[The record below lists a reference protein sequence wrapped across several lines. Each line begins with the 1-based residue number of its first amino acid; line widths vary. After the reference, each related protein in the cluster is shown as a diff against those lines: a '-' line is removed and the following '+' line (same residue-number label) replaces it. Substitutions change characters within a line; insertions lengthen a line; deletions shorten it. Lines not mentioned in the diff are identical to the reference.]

1 MIKKIIAIA
10 ALAAVSAAGNV
21 YACTSLIAAPGAT
34 QQGSSMITY
43 AADSHVLYGELYNQ
57 PAADH
62 PKGAM
67 RKVIDWDGNKY
78 LGEIPEVAHT
88 YATIGNMNEHGL
100 TIAESTWG
108 GRHELAGSG
117 LIDYGSLIYIT
128 LQRARTARE
137 AIKVMTD
144 LVDKYGYASEG
155 ESFSIAD
162 PDEVWVM
169 EMIGKGKDDPGAVWV
184 ARRVPDNCISGHAN
198 HSRIHKFPLK
208 DKETLYSKDVISFA
222 RKKGYFSGKDEDFSF
237 SRAYA
242 IYDMGALRGCD
253 ARVWSY
259 FNRFA
264 PEGSMDKFLPW
275 ILRGE
280 GDPMPLWIEPAKKLS
295 AADLKNMMR
304 DHYEGT
310 PLDMTKDIG
319 AGPFDV
325 PYRWRPMGY
334 KVDGVEYTHER
345 AIATQQTGF
354 SFVADMNKNRHDAMR
369 GILYFGTDDANT
381 CVYLPVFSSTPKP
394 PYELSHGNGDI
405 LTLSWDANFW
415 VNNYVAN
422 QAYNRYSQMIPDIR
436 RVQSGLEDGIEEAIG
451 KASADIASM
460 SYADA
465 QTYLADVTN
474 FWTTKA
480 TKDYK
485 NLGDM
490 LFVKYLDGNIKAQN
504 EDGSFSR
511 DEHGVAKG
519 LMFGGYNERYYRSIV
534 NEQGDRLRVV
544 DVK

>member
-1 MIKKIIAIA
+1 
-10 ALAAVSAAGNV
+10 
-21 YACTSLIAAPGAT
+21 
-34 QQGSSMITY
+34 
-43 AADSHVLYGELYNQ
+43 
-57 PAADH
+57 
-62 PKGAM
+62 
-67 RKVIDWDGNKY
+67 
-78 LGEIPEVAHT
+78 
-88 YATIGNMNEHGL
+88 
-100 TIAESTWG
+100 
-108 GRHELAGSG
+108 
-117 LIDYGSLIYIT
+117 
-128 LQRARTARE
+128 
-137 AIKVMTD
+137 
-144 LVDKYGYASEG
+144 
-155 ESFSIAD
+155 
-162 PDEVWVM
+162 
-169 EMIGKGKDDPGAVWV
+169 
-184 ARRVPDNCISGHAN
+184 
-198 HSRIHKFPLK
+198 
-208 DKETLYSKDVISFA
+208 
-222 RKKGYFSGKDEDFSF
+222 
-237 SRAYA
+237 
-242 IYDMGALRGCD
+242 
-253 ARVWSY
+253 
-259 FNRFA
+259 
-264 PEGSMDKFLPW
+264 
-275 ILRGE
+275 
-280 GDPMPLWIEPAKKLS
+280 
-295 AADLKNMMR
+295 
-304 DHYEGT
+304 
-310 PLDMTKDIG
+310 MTKDIG

-465 QTYLADVTN
+465 QNYLADVTN
-474 FWTTKA
+474 SWTTKA

-519 LMFGGYNERYYRSIV
+519 LMFGGYNERYFRSIV

>member
-1 MIKKIIAIA
+1 MIKQIIAA
-10 ALAAVSAAGNV
+10 GALSAAVMTAPQAL
-21 YACTSLIAAPGAT
+21 ACTSLIAAPGAT
-34 QQGSSMITY
+34 ASGSAMITY

-62 PKGAM
+62 PAGAM
-67 RKVIDWDGNKY
+67 RKIIDWDSNKY
-78 LGEIPEVAHT
+78 RGEIPEVAHT

-108 GRHELAGSG
+108 GRPELEGSG

-128 LQRARTARE
+128 LQRAKTARE
-137 AIKVMTD
+137 AVKVMTD
-144 LVDKYGYASEG
+144 LVKKYGYASEG

-162 PDEVWVM
+162 PAEVWIM
-169 EMIGKGKDDPGAVWV
+169 EMIGKGKSDPGAVWV
-184 ARRVPDNCISGHAN
+184 ARRVPDGCISGHAN
-198 HSRIHKFPLK
+198 HSRIHRFPLK
-208 DKETLYSKDVISFA
+208 DKETLYSPDVISFA
-222 RKKGYFSGKDEDFSF
+222 RKQGYFDGRDKDFDF

-242 IYDMGALRGCD
+242 VYDMGALRGCD

-264 PEGSMDKFLPW
+264 DGMDKYLPW

-280 GDPMPLWIEPAKKLS
+280 GEELPLWVEPDKKKLTS
-295 AADLKNMMR
+295 ADLKDMMR
-304 DHYEGT
+304 DHFEGT

-325 PYRWRPMGY
+325 PYRWRPMSY

-354 SFVADMNKNRHDAMR
+354 SFVADMNAGRHDAMR
-369 GILYFGTDDANT
+369 GILWFGTDDANT
-381 CVYLPVFSSTPKP
+381 CVYLPVFSSTPRP
-394 PYELSHGNGDI
+394 PYELSHGNGDM

-436 RVQSGLEDGIEEAIG
+436 AVQSGLENGIAADVD
-451 KASADIASM
+451 KAAADIAGL
-460 SYADA
+460 SYPKA
-465 QTYLADVTN
+465 QAYLADVTN
-474 FWTTKA
+474 NWATKA
-480 TKDYK
+480 TRDYK
-485 NLGDM
+485 ALGDM
-490 LFVKYLDGNIKAQN
+490 LLVKYMDGNIKPQN
-504 EDGSFSR
+504 EDGSFRRTEDGIPVSP
-511 DEHGVAKG
+511 K
-519 LMFGGYNERYYRSIV
+519 FGGYNDRYFRSIV